1 MSVEPGSWQQLDN
14 RFYRRVE
21 LYDMD
26 WVHKDGGQG
35 IGLDQFM
42 VSVAP
47 FGGAIA
53 LARDPKVAF
62 KARAGVTRPTID
74 VYSAAGFFV
83 NSIKWDK
90 GRIVA
95 LGWTDEE
102 LLVIVS
108 EDANVNIYNVHQNAF
123 DKQFTLGQL
132 AVTAGI
138 REAKVCPDGRG
149 LVVLTNDDRFF
160 SVANFHDP
168 KPRRLASFMDRVQ
181 PAGADG
187 ATPQGDGPAVTS
199 WDIHLNERSIEV
211 IVAANKGIYILD
223 PTEAWEPPL
232 NESQLQAYTAMSVS
246 PSGRLLAL
254 FSETGKIWVVSTN
267 FEENITTFDTRSK
280 VAPRQLV
287 WCGSDSV
294 VAYWDQ
300 LGTGTDTLLM
310 VGPSSKYINY
320 SYTSRLQL
328 MPEIDGLRII
338 SEDKHEFLQAVP
350 DPVEKIFQL
359 GFSRHP
365 GAMLYMARQG
375 YDHKDPMADDL
386 IRKIRDDDTNPDALF
401 LAIDQCIEAAGHEWN
416 SKDQRALLKAA
427 KFGEYQGCITDA
439 IPSDNFVD
447 MCQTLRVLFHL
458 RDYHI
463 AMPLTYKQYKLL
475 TTEVIIDRLIARDK
489 FWLAYEICGYL
500 KLTGTKSACRVLEH
514 WASKLVA
521 LDGGDERIS
530 RKIIEMIETENV
542 AGVSYAKIARA
553 AVMEG
558 KPDLAIRLLDC
569 EPKYSEQ
576 VPLLLTMGEDNLA
589 LDKAV
594 HSGDTALTQ
603 FVLLDMY
610 QKKAGKGDF
619 LSNIASR
626 PVARDLFL
634 QYCRE
639 NEPELLRDFYYSH
652 DVLHE
657 TANLQVED
665 AYKEVSHDGKV
676 AALKKAARS
685 YTSARDY
692 AFHARATEEQAKLL
706 QAQKGL
712 QESLK
717 QEFIGLPLG
726 DTLYQVILAGDQE
739 KANRLRKDFKVPD
752 KRFWWIKVK
761 ALAAANNFS
770 ELDRFA
776 KSKRSPIGYEP
787 FVEECLIKN
796 NRYEA
801 KKYIERCP
809 EDVRVP
815 YYIQI
820 AAFEEAVDLAAKLR
834 SDEMFEAITH
844 ACKGRRDVLKMIA
857 DRRG

>member
-14 RFYRRVE
+14 RFYRKVE
-21 LYDMD
+21 LYEMD
-26 WVHKDGGQG
+26 WLHKDGGQG
-35 IGLDQFM
+35 IGLGQYV

-47 FGGAIA
+47 YGGSIA

-62 KARAGVTRPTID
+62 KARAGQTRPTID
-74 VYSAAGFFV
+74 IYTAAGFYV

-102 LLVIVS
+102 MLVVVS
-108 EDANVNIYNVHQNAF
+108 EDANVNIFNVYQGAF
-123 DKQFTLGQL
+123 DKQFTLGQI

-138 REAKVCPDGRG
+138 REAKICPDGRG

-160 SVANFHDP
+160 SVANFQDP
-168 KPRRLASFMDRVQ
+168 KPRRLASFKDHSQ
-181 PAGADG
+181 PAEGAQTD
-187 ATPQGDGPAVTS
+187 AFAVTS

-211 IVAANKGIYILD
+211 IVAARNNIWVLD
-223 PTEAWEPPL
+223 PNEAWEPVL
-232 NESQLQAYTAMSVS
+232 SESQMVPYTAMSVS

-254 FSETGKIWVVSTN
+254 FSDTGKIWVLSTN
-267 FEENITTFDTRSK
+267 FEENITTFDTRSR
-280 VAPRQLV
+280 VPPRQLE
-287 WCGSDSV
+287 WCGSDSI

-300 LGTGTDTLLM
+300 LGDGTDTLLM

-320 SYTSRLQL
+320 SYSSRIVLVS
-328 MPEIDGLRII
+328 EVDGLRIVG
-338 SEDKHEFLQAVP
+338 EDKHEFLQAVP
-350 DPVEKIFQL
+350 ESVEKIFQL

-365 GAMLYMARQG
+365 GAMLYMARQA

-386 IRKIRDDDTNPDALF
+386 IRKIKEDEANPDALY

-427 KFGEYQGCITDA
+427 KFGEYQGCIADT

-447 MCQTLRVLFHL
+447 MCQTLRVLHHL

-463 AMPLTYKQYKLL
+463 AMPLTYKQYKFL

-500 KLTGTKSACRVLEH
+500 KLTGTKSTCRVLEN

-521 LDGGDERIS
+521 LDGSDDRIA
-530 RKIIEMIETENV
+530 RKVIEMIESENV
-542 AGVSYAKIARA
+542 AGVSYAKIARS

-569 EPKYSEQ
+569 EPKFSEQ

-594 HSGDTALTQ
+594 ASGDTALTQ
-603 FVLLDMY
+603 FVLLDMF

-652 DVLHE
+652 DILNE
-657 TANLQVED
+657 TANLTVLD
-665 AYKEVSHDGKV
+665 AYKETSLEGKV
-676 AALKKAARS
+676 SMLKKAARS
-685 YTSARDY
+685 YSSARDC
-692 AFHARATEEQAKLL
+692 AFQARATEEQAKLL

-717 QEFIGLPLG
+717 EDFVGLPLG
-726 DTLYQVILAGDQE
+726 DTLYQVILQGDQD

-761 ALAAANNFS
+761 ALAAASNWS
-770 ELDRFA
+770 ELDRFG
-776 KSKRSPIGYEP
+776 KSKKSPIGYEP
-787 FVEECLIKN
+787 FVEECLFKN
-796 NRYEA
+796 NRFEA
-801 KKYIERCP
+801 KKYIDKCP

-815 YYIQI
+815 YYCKI
-820 AAFEEAVDLAAKLR
+820 AAFQEAVELATRLR
-834 SDEMFEAITH
+834 NDELFAVIQQ

-857 DRRG
+857 DARQGGR